1 MDFYVVLCMFSYIY
15 NNIRKHA
22 KYNMKVHAHNLNL
35 LWEGV
40 YVAVEVGSDV
50 CGCRDQVH

>member
-1 MDFYVVLCMFSYIY
+1 MDFHVALCMFSYIY
-15 NNIRKHA
+15 NIRKHA
-22 KYNMKVHAHNLNL
+22 KCNMKVHAHNLDL